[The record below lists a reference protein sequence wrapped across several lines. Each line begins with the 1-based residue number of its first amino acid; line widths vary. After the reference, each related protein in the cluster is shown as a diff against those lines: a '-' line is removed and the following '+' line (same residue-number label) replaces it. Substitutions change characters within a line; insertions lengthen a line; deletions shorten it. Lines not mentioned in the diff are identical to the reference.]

1 MPYTTQKLRTSWPN
15 KNQNIEKK
23 KKKKKSNS
31 FAENILK
38 NPSFYYQ
45 DIIHI
50 KLSRYW
56 IAFNQI
62 NRVPKQLDLFL

>member
-23 KKKKKSNS
+23 RKKKSNS

>member
-15 KNQNIEKK
+15 KNQNIEK

>member
-23 KKKKKSNS
+23 KKKSNS

-38 NPSFYYQ
+38 NPSFHYQ